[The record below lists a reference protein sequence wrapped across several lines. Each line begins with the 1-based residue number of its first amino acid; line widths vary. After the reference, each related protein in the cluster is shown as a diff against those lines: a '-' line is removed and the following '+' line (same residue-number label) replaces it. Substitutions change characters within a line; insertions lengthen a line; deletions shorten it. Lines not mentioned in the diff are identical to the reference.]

1 MRHGPGW
8 FLALSAYWFATSLKW
23 FLVLLVLLPAKV
35 AELSPPEEKA
45 TRLGFLFGLGAV
57 MAILGPPTMGYLSDR
72 LGRRRPFLLWGSL
85 LTALALWL
93 LVHAPSYGALLVA
106 YLLLQLADDLAT
118 GPYSALIPDLV
129 PRGERG
135 TASGYMGALQVL
147 GQVLGGVVG
156 FLLPLQPQGYLAA
169 LLNLLGAG
177 LSLRLVPDALP
188 SRREE
193 AFLQAMAAP
202 WRDRDF
208 LLVYL
213 TRFLVMLGFYLAQTY
228 LQYYLADVVRFFG
241 VLGRTLTEEP
251 FQAVALLGLLISLG
265 AALASVPAGRA
276 SDRVGRKPLIYLS
289 GAGLGVLMP
298 FLLLLPRYDLLLGL
312 ALFFGLFYGV
322 YLAVDWA
329 LVSDVL
335 RDPRAHATDMGL
347 WQTSIVV
354 PQVLAGAFGRP
365 LDLLNAREEGLG
377 YLVLFLLAGGF
388 FLLGAFLVA
397 PIRRAR

>member
-135 TASGYMGALQVL
+135 QASGYMGALQVL

-156 FLLPLQPQGYLAA
+156 FVLPLAPQAYLAA
-169 LLNLLGAG
+169 LVNLLGAMF
-177 LSLRLVPDALP
+177 SLPLVPDRLPRANPRPFLAAL
-188 SRREE
+188 
-193 AFLQAMAAP
+193 ATP

-228 LQYYLADVVRFFG
+228 LQYFLADVVG
-241 VLGRTLTEEP
+241 VFAALGRVLTEEP

-276 SDRVGRKPLIYLS
+276 SDRLGRKPLIYLS
-289 GAGLGVLMP
+289 GAGLGLLMP
-298 FLLLLPRYDLLLGL
+298 FILLFPQYETLLALS
-312 ALFFGLFYGV
+312 LFFGLFYGV

-335 RDPRAHATDMGL
+335 KDPEAHATDMGL

-365 LDLLNAREEGLG
+365 LDLLNAREPGLG
-377 YLVLFLLAGGF
+377 YWALFLLAGAF

-397 PIRRAR
+397 GIRRAR